1 MEQFEPIILQPVD
14 VPVAT
19 GSGEPMAWIT
29 RLQDKEFYFK
39 CLWSSCFMVYDT
51 LNDLLQHIRSH
62 IEQLTVQ
69 NQNDGSIIVCPISGC
84 SKILATEHHLYRHL
98 YMHNYHIRRQWTG
111 LNVIFSRDD
120 VANIPHCG
128 FRTSME
134 LIYDGSAMA
143 CGWVNCSTLWDD
155 IDLYCNHVDDHV
167 DSLDVMDR
175 DQRCQLNCGWQGCKM
190 HFKNKANLRVH
201 CRHHSGDK
209 TAACPYCGVFFA
221 NNSKLIDHMLR
232 KNQIGPEM
240 LENGELRTIYSC
252 HLCQKQF
259 GTQRLLREHCRRHVM
274 NHKCKYCTVTVDSPS
289 ALKRH
294 VAAVH
299 AKCRLYTCCYCGHSF
314 SQKADVDRHM
324 VVHSNELTHKC
335 GHCGEQF
342 RWKKQLTAH
351 IRKHDK
357 VYIPYTHLCHLCDA
371 KYANGFGLS
380 RHLMRKHKC
389 SIPRGFTRFQY
400 KKCKDGY
407 ARLQTKR
414 CLSRSL
420 AIDLGC
426 CVNETKEKA

>member
-1 MEQFEPIILQPVD
+1 FL
-14 VPVAT
+14 
-19 GSGEPMAWIT
+19 
-29 RLQDKEFYFK
+29 
-39 CLWSSCFMVYDT
+39 
-51 LNDLLQHIRSH
+51 
-62 IEQLTVQ
+62 VQ
-69 NQNDGSIIVCPISGC
+69 NQIEKSNIICPINGC
-84 SKILATEHHLYRHL
+84 SKVLATEHHLYRHL

-134 LIYDGSAMA
+134 LIYDGSAMV
-143 CGWVNCSTLWDD
+143 CGWANCSTLWDD
-155 IDLYCNHVDDHV
+155 IDLYCNHVDDHI
-167 DSLDVMDR
+167 DSFHIVDR
-175 DQRCQLNCGWQGCKM
+175 DQRYQLNCNWQGCKM
-190 HFKNKANLRVH
+190 HFKNKASLRVH

-232 KNQIGPEM
+232 KNQIGPEA
-240 LENGELRTIYSC
+240 LENEEFRTNYSC
-252 HLCQKQF
+252 QLCQKQF

-324 VVHSNELTHKC
+324 VVHSNELAHKC
-335 GHCGEQF
+335 GHCGERF

-357 VYIPYTHLCHLCDA
+357 VYMPYTHLCHLCDA

-380 RHLMRKHKC
+380 RHLIRKHKC

-420 AIDLGC
+420 AMNLGC
-426 CVNETKEKA
+426 YAGETKEIA

>member
-1 MEQFEPIILQPVD
+1 MEQQFESIILKPANI
-14 VPVAT
+14 PVAT
-19 GSGEPMAWIT
+19 SSGESMAWIT

-39 CLWSSCFMVYDT
+39 CLWRNCFMVYDT

-62 IEQLTVQ
+62 IEQLSVQ
-69 NQNDGSIIVCPISGC
+69 DQSEDGIIVCPISGC
-84 SKILATEHHLYRHL
+84 SKVLATEHHLYRHL

-111 LNVIFSRDD
+111 LNVIFNRDD
-120 VANIPHCG
+120 VANISHCG

-143 CGWVNCSTLWDD
+143 CGWANCSTLWDD
-155 IDLYCNHVDDHV
+155 IDLYCNHVDDHI
-167 DSLDVMDR
+167 DSLGIISGDE
-175 DQRCQLNCGWQGCKM
+175 RCQLNCNWQGCKM
-190 HFKNKANLRVH
+190 HFKNKASLRVH

-232 KNQIGPEM
+232 KNQIGPET
-240 LENGELRTIYSC
+240 LEDGELRTIYSC

-259 GTQRLLREHCRRHVM
+259 
-274 NHKCKYCTVTVDSPS
+274 VTVDSPS

-324 VVHSNELTHKC
+324 VVHSNELAHKC

-342 RWKKQLTAH
+342 RWKKQLAAH

-357 VYIPYTHLCHLCDA
+357 VYVPYTHLCHLCDA

-380 RHLMRKHKC
+380 RHLIRKHKC

-414 CLSRSL
+414 CLSRTL
-420 AIDLGC
+420 AMDLGC
-426 CVNETKEKA
+426 YVGEAKDKS